1 MESKETMMSTEE
13 TTPQT
18 VNFIEAIINTDNEE
32 NTYGKR
38 VHTRFPPEPNG
49 YLHIGHAKSICLNF
63 GLGKSYHGLTN
74 LRFDDTNP
82 VKEDV
87 EYVESIEEDVKW
99 LGFEWYGGVH
109 YASDY
114 FGKLYEY
121 AQVLIK
127 KGKAYVD
134 DQTPEEI
141 RATRGDFTT
150 PGTNSPYRDRSVEEN
165 LRLFEEMKTGKYKDG
180 EKVLRAKIDMADPN
194 IVMRDPVLYRILHA
208 DHHRTGSEWNIYPM
222 YDYAHPVSDA
232 IERITHS
239 VCTLEFEVH
248 RPLYNWVL
256 EDWEDTEKP
265 KQIEFARLNVTN
277 MVMSKRKLRQLV
289 ELNLV
294 SGWDDPRMPTISGL
308 RRRGYTPESIRDFC
322 ERIGVAKADSMV
334 EVGLLEFCIRED
346 LKLKAPRYMAV
357 LDPVKVIITNYPEGQ
372 TETLVIENN
381 TENEAM
387 GTREVTFGREVY
399 IERGDFMEEPVKKF
413 FRLTPGKEVRLK
425 GAYIIECQSV
435 VKDDNGNITEIHCT
449 YDPAT
454 KSGTGCQKKV
464 KGILHWVE
472 ASTAVDMEV
481 RLYDYLLSAEDDESA
496 DKDFLQQLNPNSLEV
511 KSAKGEAAFHNTQVG
526 DHYHFLRTGY
536 FVTDKDS
543 TPDHIVMNRTVGMRD
558 TWAKMQKKQ
567 G

>member
-18 VNFIEAIINTDNEE
+18 INFIEAIINTDNEE

-63 GLGKSYHGLTN
+63 GLGKSYQGLTN

-99 LGFEWYGGVH
+99 LGFEWHGDVH

-165 LRLFEEMKTGKYKDG
+165 LRLFEEMKEGKYKDG

-256 EDWEDTEKP
+256 EDWEDREKP

-357 LDPVKVIITNYPEGQ
+357 LDPVKVVITNYPEGQ

-381 TENEAM
+381 TENETM

-413 FRLTPGKEVRLK
+413 FRLAPGKEVRLK
-425 GAYIIECQSV
+425 GAYIIECQSM
-435 VKDDNGNITEIHCT
+435 VKDADGNITEIHCT

-481 RLYDYLLSAEDDESA
+481 RLYDYLLSSQDEEA
-496 DKDFLQQLNPNSLEV
+496 AGKDFLQQLNPNSLEV
-511 KSAKGEAAFHNTQVG
+511 KSAKGEAAFRNTQVG
-526 DHYHFLRTGY
+526 EHYHFLRTGY